1 MSRPSILPGW
11 LKRGDAPDFA
21 AVATPGDARAA
32 MRRAG
37 FEMVGEFLQLHDL
50 EPSDVNYAVVRAHLT
65 GDPAVSPA
73 VTALL
78 ASSAPLTDAALAN
91 IAEAREKTMRPEAL
105 AEMAEGLAA
114 QFAECLRLVT
124 ATSQS
129 NDRYRAA
136 LNSEVAGLATDPLGT
151 VDRLVALT
159 RHAVE
164 VATSMEAELDNARR
178 ETERLRSN
186 LRRAQREAD
195 RDHLTGLPNRR
206 HFETR
211 LGAIA
216 PGTPAFIAM
225 CDIDDFKIINDSH
238 GHSTGDRVLKF
249 VARLLRSELDDHG
262 IVARYGGEEFVCLFE
277 GGSIAEAV
285 GHVDR
290 ARAELLSRSL
300 ARREDGEPI
309 GRVTFSAGV
318 AIVAGDP
325 QEALRLADAALYDAK
340 RAGKN
345 QVLVAAS

>member
-1 MSRPSILPGW
+1 MSRPSILPTW
-11 LKRGDAPDFA
+11 LKRGSTPACI
-21 AVATPGDARAA
+21 AVETPGDARTA
-32 MRRAG
+32 MRRAA
-37 FEMVGEFLQLHDL
+37 FEMVGEFLDLHDL
-50 EPSDVNYAVVRAHLT
+50 EPNDVNYAIVRAHLS

-78 ASSAPLTDAALAN
+78 ASSIPLTSAALAS
-91 IAEAREKTMRPEAL
+91 IAEAREWTLRPDTL
-105 AEMAEGLAA
+105 AEMAEGLAT

-136 LNSEVAGLATDPLGT
+136 LDSEVAGLSADPLGT

-164 VATSMEAELDNARR
+164 VAAAMEAELDNARR
-178 ETERLRSN
+178 ETDRLRTN

-211 LGAIA
+211 FGALEQGA
-216 PGTPAFIAM
+216 VAYVAL

-249 VARLLRSELDDHG
+249 VARLLRSELGDHA

-277 GGSIAEAV
+277 GGSIADAA
-285 GHVDR
+285 GYVDR
-290 ARAELLSRSL
+290 ARAELVSRSL
-300 ARREDGEPI
+300 TRREDDKPI

-318 AIVAGDP
+318 AVLKGDL
-325 QEALRLADAALYDAK
+325 QEALRLADATLYTAK

-345 QVLVAAS
+345 QVLIADD